1 MTLTPPAAAAPP
13 AGRREPKWLAQMG
26 STAHLAGPRAQMP
39 RRWKRSGA
47 PREIVPPSAE
57 KASRL
62 RRQRGRWRWR
72 GSAARTPRSRREE
85 TSAAVAHAAP
95 RQQKPSTLR
104 SSRSINP
111 AYEASGG
118 GALEAHAR
126 VGAHDEG
133 VAEGDGLDRVGDGG
147 PRARV
152 ARREGVEQ
160 HHQRGDAEEREP
172 RRRAA

>member
-39 RRWKRSGA
+39 RRWERSGA

-57 KASRL
+57 KA
-62 RRQRGRWRWR
+62 
-72 GSAARTPRSRREE
+72 
-85 TSAAVAHAAP
+85 SAAVAHAAP

-118 GALEAHAR
+118 GAAAAHWRRPHALEPTMK
-126 VGAHDEG
+126 E
-133 VAEGDGLDRVGDGG
+133 
-147 PRARV
+147 
-152 ARREGVEQ
+152 
-160 HHQRGDAEEREP
+160 
-172 RRRAA
+172 